1 MWTFPEQ
8 ESNQCPALQGR
19 FFTLDHQGSLIP
31 FFFFNFPNFIYFRPC
46 CVFVAGW
53 AFLCCGNQQLF
64 SSCSVQASPWV
75 ASRVG
80 EPGFQSSQASVAA
93 ARGLVVLAPRLQS
106 TGLVAPWMWD
116 LSGPGIEPMS
126 PEWAGGFF
134 STEPQGKPPNILH
147 SF

>member
-1 MWTFPEQ
+1 MGTFPDQ
-8 ESNQCPALQGR
+8 ESHQCPAPQGR
-19 FFTLDHQGSLIP
+19 SLTLDHQGSLIP
-31 FFFFNFPNFIYFRPC
+31 YFFNFPNFIYFRPRW
-46 CVFVAGW
+46 VFVAGR
-53 AFLCCGNQQLF
+53 AFLCCGDQQLF

-80 EPGFQSSQASVAA
+80 EPGFQSSQASVVA
-93 ARGLVVLAPRLQS
+93 ARGLVVLAPWFQS

-116 LSGPGIEPMS
+116 LSGPGIEPVS

-134 STEPQGKPPNILH
+134 SMEPQGKPPNILH